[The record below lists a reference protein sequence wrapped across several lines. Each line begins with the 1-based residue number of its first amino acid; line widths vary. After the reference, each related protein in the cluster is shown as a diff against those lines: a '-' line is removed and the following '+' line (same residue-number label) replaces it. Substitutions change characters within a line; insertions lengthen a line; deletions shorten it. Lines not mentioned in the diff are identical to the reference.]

1 MGKTFTLLLLLSWLP
16 TSGHR
21 QSGPMHQTP
30 KPASTSHT
38 NSHEE
43 DVVAHVF
50 DTVRADAKLHRLS
63 RIRDRKELEQLVC
76 TASVDRKIP
85 LSMNT
90 ILVGTPSL
98 PTDTPSTLYKTASPG
113 DVTPELRTIA
123 LFEQPRGRNGRTPG
137 HKRYSVAV
145 WPVQQEKDSNPEY
158 WVGIE
163 LFWSSGTEFFL
174 NHASDSIE
182 YKNKW
187 KRFVAPECTEV
198 K

>member
-1 MGKTFTLLLLLSWLP
+1 MGKPVTLLLLLSLLP
-16 TSGHR
+16 SSGHWQAEPVR
-21 QSGPMHQTP
+21 QTP
-30 KPASTSHT
+30 DPASAPHR

-63 RIRDRKELEQLVC
+63 RITDRKELEQLVC
-76 TASVDRKIP
+76 TASVNGKITV
-85 LSMNT
+85 STTT

-98 PTDTPSTLYKTASPG
+98 PIDIPSTLYKTASPG

-123 LFEQPRGRNGRTPG
+123 LFERPRGRSGRTPG

-145 WPVQQEKDSNPEY
+145 WPVQREKDSNPEY
-158 WVGIE
+158 WVGIG
-163 LFWSSGTEFFL
+163 LFWSTGSEFFQ
-174 NHASDSIE
+174 NHFTDSIE

-187 KRFVAPECTEV
+187 KRFVAPECKEV